1 MPPTPSHLSQDSD
14 CESIDQETS
23 VNRVA
28 ADLNTSIDSI
38 QSHMHQASS
47 LAEHGACSALFA
59 HEVNNLMTQVGGRAQ
74 LALIHPD
81 KPSLTIKALELA
93 VHASNQISQLAQSM
107 MTRDPSENSSPATDC
122 ASVSH
127 IHDQTLAYLR
137 QDDVAAYRFQ
147 IDDVEFAATTQ
158 APAVALGQVLLN
170 LYLNAIRAIEESG
183 RQTTGIVAIRLMTIE
198 SMQHCSTG
206 NNGDEP
212 HPQLQIEVEDNGIGM
227 NQDQIRSITCV
238 RSGSVSSSQI
248 GPINETHPRHG
259 FGLKVSMELLEQVGG
274 ALDAQSIP
282 GEGTRMTI
290 TLPYQDHNAETKAAA

>member
-14 CESIDQETS
+14 CESIDQS
-23 VNRVA
+23 APVDRVA
-28 ADLNTSIDSI
+28 ADLNTSIESI

-107 MTRDPSENSSPATDC
+107 MTRDSSEALSPATDY

-147 IDDVEFAATTQ
+147 IKDVEFAATTQ
-158 APAVALGQVLLN
+158 APAIELGQVLLN

-183 RQTTGIVAIRLMTIE
+183 RQSTGIVAIRLMTID

-206 NNGDEP
+206 NNGEES
-212 HPQLQIEVEDNGIGM
+212 HPQLQIEVQDNGIGM
-227 NQDQIRSITCV
+227 NQDQIRSITRE
-238 RSGSVSSSQI
+238 RSGSVSSSQV
-248 GPINETHPRHG
+248 GPINKNHPRHG

-274 ALDAQSIP
+274 TLDVQSIP
-282 GEGTRMTI
+282 GEGTRMKI
-290 TLPYQDHNAETKAAA
+290 TLPCHNHNAESQAAA